1 MPILGLAFQAS
12 MSYVS
17 WNESNSMNT
26 PADDPNFELQIA
38 EVISCWL
45 ESSLESRPAASELV
59 ARHPELAPGLAE
71 CLAGLQ
77 QIEQG
82 KAIVAGSGRRENETL
97 EDEAVFPMIP
107 DFEVLGELGR
117 GGMGVVYEA
126 RQLSLDRIVALK
138 VLPFGA
144 VDPRTVK
151 RFLREAE
158 TVAALA
164 HPGIVPIYA
173 VGVHNG
179 LNWFAMQRID
189 GCPLSQWFAVA
200 TFESRAATLREVV
213 RVGIEAADALEHAH
227 QRGVIHRD
235 VKPGNLLVDTT
246 GNVWLTDFGL
256 ARRDVDVTATVTGAM
271 LGTPRYMSAEQI
283 SGHDEEVD
291 ARTDIYSLG
300 ATLYEMATGR
310 PPFTSESPLEL
321 LTQIRRD
328 EPTPPRQIDA
338 MIPRPLELVILKC
351 LDKER
356 DRRYAS
362 AADLAEDL
370 KAIRDDKPISAKG
383 LPAWV
388 TASRFLK
395 RNQRQVNAI
404 ATSVLVTVATLIA
417 AVLLWQQN
425 EQAKLGSVR
434 INTPAGLY
442 VANIQPHVG
451 ESLRDSQASNV
462 RLGETDVR
470 VVTTPMQQAVSLPAG
485 DYRVRLEGVGVPS
498 QTVDV
503 VVKPQESAEIEY
515 VDRRETL
522 PQIDIHQK
530 LSMPISDGTLA
541 VLGKN
546 AFEVFDPARNSNSSD
561 VTVAGVNS
569 DGMLRFSLPITE
581 LDATLAEAALAA
593 RPANASDQGDPPLTF
608 AFDSDQTFQG
618 DYNVTHSG
626 FARIERIFADQIDLN
641 ADSKPDYLVTAARHA
656 AIAAISS
663 DGSILW
669 KRHLPMRFEIAAAR
683 SFYPKNGM
691 VNEAIV
697 GITQVDDLDNDG
709 TVDLVINAALFD
721 PSGFSRP
728 HIFTL
733 SGRDGSELSVAPLP
747 TIEMR
752 KVRQWPWSGLLRHR
766 RHFSSE
772 QRLHRPSNT
781 RFDLIFMRSQTHDL
795 FNNSWSGN
803 SANSALHVLPPLV
816 LGEQSDVRIA
826 ITATGQAVH
835 FINLADG
842 TAVSPEIPLLN
853 PILRG
858 PQSIQLAD
866 GKLGALVLTGIPG
879 TAYTKCFLELC
890 VLGDSQPRWSI
901 PQDIGAYDFVAG
913 AADCSFPMAVDLD
926 GDGNDEVLSPTNP
939 DMPFKWPQLNCYSA
953 TGKLLWSSGGVSGI
967 SPVVDRALPVGDID
981 RDGVID
987 LAVIGLAQLS
997 AAHTISRPDLA
1008 GTDGLRLAIDFL
1020 SGKTG
1025 NRIGYRDEHV
1035 VASGKQMEVAEIDLV
1050 ERLGNELVCSI
1061 VYGSQEELKLSSVTF
1076 AIDLTQHDS
1085 STVLRGLTALAL
1097 KDSQSTVTMGRW
1109 FRRRSGPY
1117 ANPADAAVWV
1127 AKELKQSSYPGEN
1140 FIASWVS
1147 ANQRPRVL
1155 LHSSNGAVRCVNPVD
1170 GRNVWKAERFHFTD
1184 TPMLVLERADG
1195 NVDLVCNSEGD
1206 RNVNP
1211 AFYDG
1216 ETGRLRFKID
1226 SPKMDAIRFVSL
1238 DHQSPDRY
1246 VYSLAGADISYS
1258 FGSPAKRDQG
1268 YLLLKIDRVEG
1279 RLVWW
1284 KKCYEGTNPGNP
1296 LRPFDPIQV
1305 EINDDKITDLI
1316 TGNTKNGR
1324 LTVEAIDGRDGQVL
1338 WELPLH
1344 LKTNDWPYREPW
1356 PMMTLVHSGSNSHLL
1371 AIDGVDANDEGFE
1384 LKSIQLRDGQVLDT
1398 IRRPGGISAL
1408 HYAVQSR
1415 QLSLSVISPEKR
1427 DGLVALATEY
1437 PYDNSLTS
1445 TPGQQRTGKPFGLKR
1460 LQVDEHTGVMK
1471 EVDVVDASE
1480 TFFTADINDDLSL
1493 ERIEFVHPNHVRV
1506 LSGKSDILINEF
1518 DIPANS
1524 GIHRIEKLAG
1534 HWYFVAT
1541 VDNQEHLW
1549 FELPGGR
1556 NALGFGQGM
1565 QSSRIAQIEYP
1576 RLLAHAGGTLLV
1588 GSTPEATMCV
1598 EVDFGTKPTDANDLG
1613 SFPVAM
1619 IAPEIDPRYRKPITA
1634 FGLYDRKAFADVIRL
1649 ALLSLG
1655 AILLPAGF
1663 VYRMIRLRQWSLKTM
1678 LLAPA
1683 IVMLAFVCWRALQSS
1698 RNGSQLADLIAGA
1711 MAMLTIWA
1719 LFTLL
1724 RHQQWKTLG
1733 VGIGL
1738 SMLVA
1743 TFLMFGAQASIRL
1756 ETPGVTGYWTIAAW
1770 SMAVLAAAAQI
1781 VMPLAVGIT
1790 WAKDKTKQAGSI

>member
-1 MPILGLAFQAS
+1 MNF
-12 MSYVS
+12 
-17 WNESNSMNT
+17 MNT
-26 PADDPNFELQIA
+26 PADDQDIDLQIA
-38 EVISCWL
+38 EVISRWM
-45 ESSLESRPAASELV
+45 EISFESRPATSELI
-59 ARHPELAPGLAE
+59 AQHPELAPGLAE
-71 CLAGLQ
+71 CLAGFQ

-82 KAIVAGSGRRENETL
+82 KAIVAGCGRRENETP
-97 EDEAVFPMIP
+97 EDEAVFPVIP
-107 DFEVLGELGR
+107 DFKVLGELGR

-213 RVGIEAADALEHAH
+213 RVGIEAAEALEHAH

-256 ARRDVDVTATVTGAM
+256 ARRDVDVTATATGAM

-283 SGHDEEVD
+283 SGYDEEVD

-300 ATLYEMATGR
+300 ATLFEMATGR
-310 PPFTSESPLEL
+310 APFTSESPLEL

-328 EPTPPRQIDA
+328 EPTPPRQIDPT
-338 MIPRPLELVILKC
+338 IPRTLELVILKC

-383 LPAWV
+383 LPVWV

-395 RNQRQVNAI
+395 RNQRQVSAV
-404 ATSVLVTVATLIA
+404 AMTLVSTVATLIA
-417 AVLLWQQN
+417 ITLLWQQS
-425 EQAKLGSVR
+425 EQAKLGQVR

-442 VANIQPHVG
+442 VANIQPHVD
-451 ESLRDSQASNV
+451 EFLRDSRDSSAAKV
-462 RLGETDVR
+462 RLEKEEQR
-470 VVTTPMQQAVSLPAG
+470 VVTTPMQQPISLPAG
-485 DYRVRLEGVGVPS
+485 EYRVRLEGAGVPS

-503 VVKPQESAEIEY
+503 VVKPQESTEIEY

-522 PQIDIHQK
+522 PQVDVFK
-530 LSMPISDGTLA
+530 NLAVPISDGTLA
-541 VLGKN
+541 VLGKD
-546 AFEVFDPARNSNSSD
+546 AFAIFDPARNSNPSD
-561 VTVAGVNS
+561 VKVAAVNS

-593 RPANASDQGDPPLTF
+593 RPANASNQGDPPLTF
-608 AFDSDQTFQG
+608 AFDSEQTFQG
-618 DYNVTHSG
+618 DHNVAHSG

-656 AIAAISS
+656 AIAAISG

-669 KRHLPMRFEIAAAR
+669 KRHLPMHFEIAAAR
-683 SFYPKNGM
+683 SSYPKNGM

-697 GITQVDDLDNDG
+697 GITQVGDLDNDG

-721 PSGFSRP
+721 RSGFSRP
-728 HIFTL
+728 YIFTL

-752 KVRQWPWSGLLRHR
+752 KIRQWPWSGLLRHR

-772 QRLHRPSNT
+772 QRLHRPGNT
-781 RFDLIFMRSQTHDL
+781 RFDLILMRSQTHDL
-795 FNNSWSGN
+795 YNESWSGN
-803 SANSALHVLPPLV
+803 NANSALYVLPPLI
-816 LGEQSDVRIA
+816 LGKLSDARIA

-866 GKLGALVLTGIPG
+866 GKLAALVLTGIPG

-890 VLGDSQPRWSI
+890 VLGESQPRWSI

-967 SPVVDRALPVGDID
+967 SPAIDRALPVGDID
-981 RDGVID
+981 SDGVVD
-987 LAVIGLAQLS
+987 LAVIGLSQMS
-997 AAHTISRPDLA
+997 AAHTVNRPDLS
-1008 GTDGLRLAIDFL
+1008 GIDGLRLAIDFL

-1035 VASGKQMEVAEIDLV
+1035 VASGKHVEVAEIDLI

-1076 AIDLTQHDS
+1076 AIDLTQHNS
-1085 STVLRGLTALAL
+1085 ATVLRGLTALAL
-1097 KDSQSTVTMGRW
+1097 KDSQSTVTKGRW

-1140 FIASWVS
+1140 LIASWVS
-1147 ANQRPRVL
+1147 ANQQPRL
-1155 LHSSNGAVRCVNPVD
+1155 LLKNPNGSVRCFNPVD
-1170 GRNVWKAERFHFTD
+1170 GRNIWKAEQFYFGVE
-1184 TPMLVLERADG
+1184 PLLVLDRPDG
-1195 NVDLVCNSEGD
+1195 NVDLVCNSSG
-1206 RNVNP
+1206 NKNINP

-1216 ETGRLRFKID
+1216 ETGQLRFKIE

-1246 VYSLAGADISYS
+1246 IYALAGADTSYS
-1258 FGSPAKRDQG
+1258 YGSPAKRDQG
-1268 YLLLKIDRVEG
+1268 YLLLKIDRLQG

-1296 LRPFDPIQV
+1296 LRPVDPLQV
-1305 EINDDKITDLI
+1305 ELNGDQVTDLI

-1324 LTVEAIDGRDGQVL
+1324 FSIEAIDGRSGKL
-1338 WELPLH
+1338 IWALPLH
-1344 LKTNDWPYREPW
+1344 LDIDDWPWRESW
-1356 PMMTLVHSGSNSHLL
+1356 PMMTLVPSGNQQHLL
-1371 AIDGVDANDEGFE
+1371 VIDGVEKVERLFD
-1384 LKSIQLRDGQVLDT
+1384 LKSVRLQDGKELDT
-1398 IRRPGGISAL
+1398 LRRKVGSIL
-1408 HYAVQSR
+1408 RHDVQNKD
-1415 QLSLSVISPEKR
+1415 LSLHVMSPMKR
-1427 DGLVALATEY
+1427 DGIVGMITKF
-1437 PYDNSLTS
+1437 PNDNSLIDPPQKVRTDRS
-1445 TPGQQRTGKPFGLKR
+1445 FGMKMLHVDEQTGKF
-1460 LQVDEHTGVMK
+1460 K
-1471 EVDVVDASE
+1471 EIDNGDIPYE
-1480 TFFTADINDDLSL
+1480 TAVLAEGPMLGPPDSIFTADMDGDGTLD
-1493 ERIEFVHPNHVRV
+1493 RIEHRV
-1506 LSGKSDILINEF
+1506 PGQIKIRPANKEIYFDEF
-1518 DIPANS
+1518 EITANS
-1524 GIHRIEKLAG
+1524 GMLIDLEQHAG
-1534 HWYFVAT
+1534 KQYLKVAMNNAEHSWY
-1541 VDNQEHLW
+1541 
-1549 FELPGGR
+1549 ELPGGQV
-1556 NALGFGQGM
+1556 ALRFGQGLR
-1565 QSSRIAQIEYP
+1565 SSRIGETPYP
-1576 RLLAHAGGTLLV
+1576 RLLSHRTGTLLI
-1588 GSTPEATMCV
+1588 GSTPEAVICAQ
-1598 EVDFGTKPTDANDLG
+1598 VDMGEASTQSEQPIPI
-1613 SFPVAM
+1613 PVAM
-1619 IAPEIDPRYRKPITA
+1619 ISADVDPRYRKAIVA
-1634 FGLYDRKAFADVIRL
+1634 HGLYDRKSFADVIRL
-1649 ALLSLG
+1649 ALLTLG
-1655 AILLPAGF
+1655 AILMPFGY
-1663 VYRMIRLRQWSLKTM
+1663 VYRLIRRRQWSLQTL

-1683 IVMLAFVCWRALQSS
+1683 IFMLALVCWRALQN
-1698 RNGSQLADLIAGA
+1698 RQDYYLIPDVIAGV
-1711 MAMLTIWA
+1711 MAALSVWA
-1719 LFTLL
+1719 VFTLM
-1724 RHQQWKTLG
+1724 RHQRWKILG
-1733 VGIGL
+1733 ASIAL

-1743 TFLMFGAQASIRL
+1743 TLLMLGAQATIPLRS
-1756 ETPGVTGYWTIAAW
+1756 PGMFGYWTLGAW
-1770 SMAVLAAAAQI
+1770 LNSVCAAAAQI
-1781 VMPLAVGIT
+1781 VMPMAVGVA
-1790 WAKDKTKQAGSI
+1790 WGHARAKKTGSAP